1 MPQLKFYDLR
11 SKKAFTTDKYKFE
24 TKRTKRGLVHF
35 AVATAPSG
43 VKSWRIVG
51 KEFFNKNK

>member
-1 MPQLKFYDLR
+1 MPQLKFYDL
-11 SKKAFTTDKYKFE
+11 KKKKSFTTDKFKFVMKS
-24 TKRTKRGLVHF
+24 TRSGKRYF

-51 KEFFNKNK
+51 KDFYMKYK